1 MRVYRAVERCY
12 VLARVLALVKLYPS
26 GTEVN
31 LARLVEEVR
40 SRLPEGYEITR
51 HEEEPIAF
59 GLKALK
65 LYVLM
70 PEEEEG
76 GTAKLEEIL
85 RSVEGVD
92 EVEIEAVHR
101 ISEF

>member
-1 MRVYRAVERCY
+1 MAK
-12 VLARVLALVKLYPS
+12 VLALLKVYPADA
-26 GTEVN
+26 GID
-31 LARLVEEVR
+31 LGKLVEQIKAK
-40 SRLPEGYEITR
+40 LPQGYEITR

-76 GTAKLEEIL
+76 GTSRLEEIV
-85 RSVEGVD
+85 RGVEGVD
-92 EVEIEAVHR
+92 EVEVEAVHR
-101 ISEF
+101 ISQF

>member
-1 MRVYRAVERCY
+1 M
-12 VLARVLALVKLYPS
+12 ARVLALVKVYPA
-26 GTEVN
+26 GTDID
-31 LARLVEEVR
+31 LGRLLETIK
-40 SRLPEGYEITR
+40 SKLPQGYEVTR

-59 GLKALK
+59 GLKALR

-76 GTAKLEEIL
+76 GTSKLEELI

-92 EVEIEAVHR
+92 EVEVEAVHR
-101 ISEF
+101 ISQF

>member
-1 MRVYRAVERCY
+1 MAK
-12 VLARVLALVKLYPS
+12 VLALLKVYPADANIDL
-26 GTEVN
+26 GK
-31 LARLVEEVR
+31 LVEQIR
-40 SRLPEGYEITR
+40 AKLPQGYEITR

-76 GTAKLEEIL
+76 GTSKLEEIV
-85 RSVEGVD
+85 RGVEGVD
-92 EVEIEAVHR
+92 EVEVEAVHR

>member
-1 MRVYRAVERCY
+1 MAK
-12 VLARVLALVKLYPS
+12 VLALIKVYPS
-26 GTEVN
+26 GTDIDLKE
-31 LARLVEEVR
+31 LVQRVKR
-40 SRLPEGYEITR
+40 SLPEGYEVTR

-65 LYVLM
+65 LYILM

-76 GTAKLEEIL
+76 GTSKVEEL
-85 RSVEGVD
+85 LKGLEGVE
-92 EVEIEAVHR
+92 EVEVEAVHR